1 MNTLEE
7 HLIQKIHAEVS
18 RLWAV
23 ADGDGLF
30 RNDEVARLLSERGA
44 EVVQFEDPMAFR
56 FIYEHEIR
64 PRIDSGAPGCHV
76 IVFEPGNDGSR
87 CLPADIYETSH
98 KIEVALGDVFPTLS
112 RKVMRDL
119 EPSVVSMF
127 WEKKDQIPAVS
138 LGDRDTADLVLRI
151 GYRIDTTLISSF
163 QDLVHA
169 LTVLH
174 FSGRHLPETLASRLE
189 QVAGGPF
196 IYGGIIPGLIRS
208 PGAFWEFLQH
218 RWEDWLIPS
227 DEKGVKDLSAPS
239 LSFEDSC
246 MRVLVDNLFS
256 EGFLT
261 PLPATAATKELPHEW
276 CRVGIASKGA
286 ADDNAELAEKHLRL
300 IEAIPAEDASYQEWL
315 RYCFKY
321 SSHVAALFSQDRTPD
336 LTDAFW
342 GELWDP
348 LDARFHEFAKCRMES
363 LQNLPPTRP
372 VVGHH
377 IAPFLARRVRA
388 NKKVALLVLDGL
400 SLSQWKA
407 VRRELEGAIPG
418 MVASEDACFTLV
430 PSVTNV
436 CRQTIYSGE
445 LPVFFEPTITRTDVD
460 GKRWRSFW
468 DGACDK
474 PVKSQHLNIE
484 GQDTDLQAV
493 RDAIDSNPV
502 ALGITIRMPDEIMHG
517 ATMGWRGMFEQ
528 IRLWGRQ
535 KFLAGAIG
543 AILDAGYELFLTS
556 DHGNIEAKG
565 EGSPSQG
572 VLVDRSGQRQ
582 RTYNDPTIFAHSATQ
597 IGSRAYPFQSKS
609 LPASY
614 LPLIHTGRGAFVYSG
629 QSLVCHGGM
638 SLDEMVIPFIQLSAA
653 KHS

>member
-1 MNTLEE
+1 MSTLEE

-18 RLWAV
+18 PLWAV

-30 RNDEVARLLSERGA
+30 RNDEVARLLTERGA
-44 EVVQFEDPMAFR
+44 AVVQFDDPIAFR

-76 IVFEPGNDGSR
+76 IIFEPGNDGFR
-87 CLPADIYETSH
+87 CLPADIYESSH

-119 EPSVVSMF
+119 EPAVVSRF
-127 WEKKDQIPAVS
+127 WEKKDQIPAVP

-151 GYRIDTTLISSF
+151 GYRIDTTLLSSF

-189 QVAGGPF
+189 QVAGGPY
-196 IYGGIIPGLIRS
+196 ILGGIIPDLIRS
-208 PGAFWEFLQH
+208 PGAFWEFLQTQ
-218 RWEDWLIPS
+218 WESWLVPP
-227 DEKGVKDLSAPS
+227 EKNVQDLSAPS

-246 MRVLVDNLFS
+246 MRVLVDNLFF

-261 PLPATAATKELPHEW
+261 PLPATAVMKKLPHEW
-276 CRVGIASKGA
+276 CRVGITAKGV
-286 ADDNAELAEKHLRL
+286 ADDNSELADKHLRL
-300 IEAIPAEDASYQEWL
+300 IETIPAEDAGYQDWL
-315 RYCFKY
+315 RFGFTY
-321 SSHVAALFSQDRTPD
+321 SSHVAALFSQDRSPE

-342 GELWDP
+342 SELWNP
-348 LDARFHEFAKCRMES
+348 LDVRFHMFAKTRMES

-407 VRRELEGAIPG
+407 VRRELEGVLPG
-418 MVASEDACFTLV
+418 LIASEDACFTLV

-436 CRQTIYSGE
+436 CRQTIYAGE
-445 LPVFFEPTITRTDVD
+445 LPVFFEPTIGRTDAD

-468 DGACDK
+468 DGACER
-474 PVKSQHLNIE
+474 PVKSHHINIE
-484 GQDTDLQAV
+484 GQDSDLQAV
-493 RDAIDSNPV
+493 RDAIDLNPV
-502 ALGITIRMPDEIMHG
+502 VLGITIRMPDEMMHG
-517 ATMGWRGMFEQ
+517 ATIGWRGMFEQ

-535 KFLAGAIG
+535 TFLAGAIRG
-543 AILDAGYELFLTS
+543 ILDAGYELFLTS

-565 EGSPSQG
+565 EGSPAQG
-572 VLVDRSGQRQ
+572 VLVDRTGQRA
-582 RTYNDPTIFAHSATQ
+582 RTYPDPTIFAHSATQ
-597 IGSRAYPFQSKS
+597 IGHRAYPFQSKG
-609 LPASY
+609 LPATY
-614 LPLIHTGRGAFVYSG
+614 LPLIHTGRGAFTQSG
-629 QSLVCHGGM
+629 QILVCHGGM
-638 SLDEMVIPFIQLSAA
+638 SLDEIVIPFIELSSA